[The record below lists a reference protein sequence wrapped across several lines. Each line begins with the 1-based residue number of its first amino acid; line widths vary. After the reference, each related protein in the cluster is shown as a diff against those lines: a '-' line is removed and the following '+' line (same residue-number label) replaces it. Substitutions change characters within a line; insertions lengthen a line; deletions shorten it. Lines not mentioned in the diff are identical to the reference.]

1 MTLSTQIG
9 RAYDYA
15 KLLAEY
21 YLTIKRI
28 KEVWLFGSVAVNGD
42 GSDIDLILVVN
53 RKIFETYID
62 EMNRRIDYYP
72 KNINAEKF
80 ASWRFEIIQTLVK
93 KPLLPHDFDEFDYPV
108 DLVLLPLDWE
118 ENIEKL
124 ERLSFVLK
132 KRFLEKNLVQA
143 LPFDPIVGDFIL
155 PSS

>member
-9 RAYDYA
+9 RVYNYA

-62 EMNRRIDYYP
+62 EMNRRIDYHP
-72 KNINAEKF
+72 KNITAEKF

-93 KPLLPHDFDEFDYPV
+93 KPLLPPDFDEFDYPV
-108 DLVLLPLDWE
+108 DLVLLPLGWE
-118 ENIEKL
+118 QNIEKL

-143 LPFDPIVGDFIL
+143 MPFDPIVGDFL
-155 PSS
+155 SPSS